1 MTVQR
6 GLVSAVTNQQCAIG
20 VDLGGQ
26 SVKLA
31 LVDVRGEIH
40 ARGQA
45 AVDTTQPAEAIA
57 ALMIG
62 QVKELLAVA
71 HARNWTP
78 SGVGIVMPGYMDVGR
93 TKILFAANLPTLNG
107 SDFLTMLR
115 QGIDLPVSF
124 DADCNAA
131 AVGEHR
137 FGAGRGIERLIVITV
152 GTGIGGAV
160 LIQGRILRL
169 WNHIS
174 GSLGH
179 VIVNARGTRCAC
191 GGRGCVET
199 LASGRAVEKLAA
211 DLARA
216 EPDSKLA
223 SLLEERGQLTG
234 VEIGM
239 ALQHQDPAAMRVIKE
254 CGWWLGAGI
263 ASWSVIYA
271 PEKVLIGGGIAL
283 LGPPLLEAVRQGL
296 RDVGQPHTTRKV
308 RVEAAALGSDAGVIG
323 AAAMVMPD

>member
-1 MTVQR
+1 MTQR
-6 GLVSAVTNQQCAIG
+6 CSVG

-31 LVDVRGEIH
+31 LVDAVGGIH

-45 AVDTTQPAEAIA
+45 SVDTTQPADVIA
-57 ALMIG
+57 ALMISE
-62 QVKELLAVA
+62 VKKILEAA
-71 HARNWTP
+71 DARGWKP

-115 QGIDLPVSF
+115 HGIDLPVSF

-137 FGAGRGIERLIVITV
+137 FGAGRGVERLIVITV

-179 VIVNARGTRCAC
+179 VIVDARGTRCAC

-199 LASGRAVEKLAA
+199 LASGRAVERLAA

-216 EPDSKLA
+216 EPDSRLA
-223 SLLEERGQLTG
+223 ALLAERGQLTG

-239 ALQHQDPAAMRVIKE
+239 ALQDRDPAALRVVNE

-271 PEKVLIGGGIAL
+271 PQQVLIGGGIAL
-283 LGPPLLEAVRQGL
+283 LGQPLLDAVREGL

-308 RVEAAALGSDAGVIG
+308 RVESAALGSDAGVIG